1 MKNGFLILAQKLQE
15 AAAAMCHDDIQ
26 RRLRD
31 ALNDMCRETPDWCYL
46 VAVFGDDQSGD
57 VVYSHNSDLKKAP
70 YTISGATAKIDT
82 TAAVDVC
89 PLTTYEVETA
99 EVAEA
104 GARNSKRDMGQ
115 IQSIHD
121 AAGKLGATC
130 KMTEAASKPKTS
142 AVLLVESGGCELL
155 GAVTCTEAA
164 RTRYPV
170 KLISPGTGSSAHY
183 PADVLERDG
192 PKHFKAGTL
201 MFWNHPTAQESAAR
215 PEGDLNNLAAILT
228 TDATYQHN
236 GAKGPGLYAE
246 AKVMADYA
254 QLVEERAPHIG
265 LSIRAGGSVSGKT
278 VDGKPVLSSIDY
290 AESVDYVTKAGRG
303 GMALAEAAR
312 DAGILQETDEMDE
325 ATTKR
330 LIQEAVAPYRAQL
343 LRTAARDQATSL
355 LESVSLPAVAKN
367 KIITQCLE
375 GALPETADGNID
387 TAKFNETV
395 LRESKA
401 MGEFIAAMTGSG
413 AITGMGGALSFG
425 QAPTAEDIAAREAAG
440 IRLVKATQD
449 LTEKAESVFGELMGN
464 TDAAKAAAGKKVA

>member
-1 MKNGFLILAQKLQE
+1 MKHGYFLLAQKLQE

-26 RRLRD
+26 QRLRD
-31 ALNDMCRETPDWCYL
+31 SLNEMCRGTGNWCYL

-57 VVYSHNSDLKKAP
+57 VVYSYNSDLKKAP

-82 TAAVDVC
+82 TTAVDVC

-99 EVAEA
+99 EVMEA

-130 KMTEAASKPKTS
+130 KMAEAAKPKAA
-142 AVLLVESGGCELL
+142 AVALVESGGCELL

-183 PADVLERDG
+183 PAEVLERDG

-201 MFWNHPTAQESAAR
+201 MFWNHPTAQEAAAR

-325 ATTKR
+325 AKAR
-330 LIQEAVAPYRAQL
+330 QLIQEAVAPYRARL
-343 LRTAARDQATSL
+343 IRSDAREQATSL
-355 LESVSLPAVAKN
+355 LESVNLPAAAKQ

-375 GALPETADGNID
+375 GALPETADGNLD

-395 LRESKA
+395 VKESKA
-401 MGEFIAAMTGSG
+401 MGEFIASLLGSG
-413 AITGMGGALSFG
+413 QITGMGAASYF
-425 QAPTAEDIAAREAAG
+425 APLTEADVQAREAAG
-440 IRLVKATQD
+440 IRLVKQTQD
-449 LTEKAESVFGELMGN
+449 LTEKAESVFGDLMGN
-464 TDAAKAAAGKKVA
+464 AEAAKAAAGRKVA